1 VAERPIRNQLFTG
14 ALVRPERSGSG
25 TIAVV
30 FPSMPQDGD
39 RDWDDELSREI
50 ARSSPRAAS
59 GVYGAVPDTPAVSP
73 ASDATDEE
81 FDDEEHEIRVVPV
94 RRPLSLAIAGF
105 AALLA
110 TALILGA
117 QTSGPDS
124 RTPYAIVLF
133 GVQML
138 FVLAWTMAM
147 RPPVPALVAGVGVV
161 AAVLTDY
168 LAVTT
173 EAPRTLP
180 LFGIALAG
188 VVVIVGGQFAFR
200 VDRLRVRDSLG
211 STVLIVFGVI
221 ATALLIVLTRRP
233 VGTQGAIVC
242 VAAAGFALVV
252 ARLVDA
258 FFPKPRI
265 APQVPRGAT
274 GIIAGAML
282 GTLGAAAL
290 GSVLV
295 LPFTPA
301 KGAIL
306 GLVAAGVAVLID
318 LAINFT
324 EAGRAWPGEAPT
336 FWLARHMQG
345 PLGAFAGVAPA
356 AYLLTVFVLT

>member
-1 VAERPIRNQLFTG
+1 M
-14 ALVRPERSGSG
+14 
-25 TIAVV
+25 
-30 FPSMPQDGD
+30 FPSLPQDGD
-39 RDWDDELSREI
+39 REWDEDVSREI

-59 GVYGAVPDTPAVSP
+59 GVYGAVPDSP
-73 ASDATDEE
+73 PEDKPVEDLE
-81 FDDEEHEIRVVPV
+81 DEEHEIQIVPV
-94 RRPLSLAIAGF
+94 RPQLSLAIAGF
-105 AALLA
+105 AALLC
-110 TALILGA
+110 TALIVGA
-117 QTSGPDS
+117 QTSSPDS
-124 RTPYAIVLF
+124 RTPYGIVLF
-133 GVQML
+133 GVQLL

-161 AAVLTDY
+161 AGGLATYMAVSTET
-168 LAVTT
+168 ARVT
-173 EAPRTLP
+173 P
-180 LFGIALAG
+180 LFLIALAG
-188 VVVIVGGQFAFR
+188 VLVIVGGQFAAR
-200 VDRLRVRDSLG
+200 VDRLRVRDALG
-211 STVLIVFGVI
+211 SSVLIVFGVV

-233 VGTQGAIVC
+233 VGTQAVVVC
-242 VAAAGFALVV
+242 LAAAGFALIV
-252 ARLVDA
+252 ARLIDA

-306 GLVAAGVAVLID
+306 GLVAAGIAVLVD

-336 FWLARHMQG
+336 FWVARHMQG
-345 PLGAFAGVAPA
+345 PLGAFAAVAPA
-356 AYLLTVFVLT
+356 AYLLTVFVLS